1 MNEKKLIIIPTYNEI
16 HDIKILIESIFDL
29 KADYHILVVDDK
41 SPDGTG
47 DFVEKLKKDFKNLD
61 IIHREGKLGLGT
73 AYIAGFKYALKHNFD
88 LIFQMDAD
96 QSHQPVHLSQFS
108 EAINDNDLV
117 IGSRY
122 IDGISIVHWDFKR
135 LLMSKFANWYSQ
147 TITGFKI
154 TDMTSGFRCFKR
166 CVLETLNLD
175 RVKSTGY
182 SFQIEMA
189 YKTAKAGFKVGEIP
203 IIFVGRFHGTT
214 KMTYRIIA
222 EAALVP
228 WALRFGFFKINNK
241 KE

>member
-1 MNEKKLIIIPTYNEI
+1 LKKIIIIPTYNEI
-16 HDIKILIESIFDL
+16 QDIKFLIDSIFDL
-29 KADYHILVVDDK
+29 KSDFHILIVDDN

-47 DFVEKLKKDFKNLD
+47 DMIEGLKKDNEKLD
-61 IIHREGKLGLGT
+61 IIRRKGKLGLGT
-73 AYIAGFKYALKHNFD
+73 AYIAGFKYAIKNDFD

-96 QSHQPVHLSQFS
+96 QSHQPIHLSQF
-108 EAINDNDLV
+108 EEVIKDNDLV

-166 CVLETLNLD
+166 RVLETLNLD
-175 RVKSTGY
+175 KIQSTGY

-203 IIFVGRFHGTT
+203 IIFVGRFHGST

-222 EAALVP
+222 EAAFIP
-228 WALRFGFFKINNK
+228 WYLRFGFK
-241 KE
+241 KG